1 MRAGRDI
8 AAGRDINI
16 SEDDV
21 QDPRVQQHLKYLMDA
36 KPEDRPAIAK
46 RLLDIA
52 PGLVTSILVEAL
64 PKLLK

>member
-16 SEDDV
+16 SEM
-21 QDPRVQQHLKYLMDA
+21 QDPRVQQHLQYLMDA